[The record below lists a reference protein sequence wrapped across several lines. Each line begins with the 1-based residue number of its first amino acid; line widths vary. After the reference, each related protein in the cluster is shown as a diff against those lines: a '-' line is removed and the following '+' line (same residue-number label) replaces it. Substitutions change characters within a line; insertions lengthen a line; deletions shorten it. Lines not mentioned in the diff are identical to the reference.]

1 MLSFIYFILAFHL
14 RKEFL
19 HTPHHPPFC
28 IISPHPTLCI
38 WKIKI
43 FSRPDIG
50 VLNGF
55 LQSFDHSQEEARPG
69 VLLGTSGVGGA
80 LYTPQGG
87 NTPVHD
93 IAIFLRTGSISFS
106 LQHFTPC
113 QVHSS
118 LDRALKELNI
128 SPVIKDALAWSFND
142 HVIAQIDIQFLFG
155 H

>member
-1 MLSFIYFILAFHL
+1 MDFFRALTTVRRRLGLGCFWGHQG
-14 RKEFL
+14 
-19 HTPHHPPFC
+19 
-28 IISPHPTLCI
+28 
-38 WKIKI
+38 W
-43 FSRPDIG
+43 G
-50 VLNGF
+50 V
-55 LQSFDHSQEEARPG
+55 
-69 VLLGTSGVGGA
+69 A
-80 LYTPQGG
+80 LYTPQRG

-128 SPVIKDALAWSFND
+128 SPVIKDALAWSFNY
-142 HVIAQIDIQFLFG
+142 HVIAQIDLLFLFG